1 MNYLLIVLLV
11 LRHGEK
17 ISEFFNFFKM
27 GRLQRFCC
35 EPDMDEVKPFFTGLK
50 PLGVRGPW
58 FKKLRMTS

>member
-1 MNYLLIVLLV
+1 
-11 LRHGEK
+11 
-17 ISEFFNFFKM
+17 M